1 MKRATLRT
9 RFDDAATVAAAL
21 EPDNTPEMRTTVE
34 GDVVETVIE
43 RETTGGL
50 RTTVDD
56 YVTNLTVASQL
67 TDTDTNHE

>member
-1 MKRATLRT
+1 MKRATVRT
-9 RFDDAATVAAAL
+9 RVEDAALVAAAL
-21 EPDNTPEMRTTVE
+21 DPDNTPEMHTTVD
-34 GDVVETVIE
+34 GDAVVTVVE

-50 RTTVDD
+50 RSTVDD